1 MNTKLNDFQY
11 STMVEG
17 EIRPIRFEPKMIDN
31 TLAFH
36 VVPVETP
43 NYDFTMKSV
52 GKQWKIQNTKLPE
65 WILEMEQMFHKMI
78 GAEIGKLTLN
88 KLA

>member
-1 MNTKLNDFQY
+1 MNTNLNDFQY

-17 EIRPIRFEPKMIDN
+17 EIRPIRFEPKMIDD
-31 TLAFH
+31 TLSFH
-36 VVPVETP
+36 VVPLETP
-43 NYDFTMKSV
+43 NLDFTMKSN

-65 WILEMEQMFHKMI
+65 WILEMEQMFHKLI
-78 GAEIGKLTLN
+78 GIEMGNMSMN